1 MFCWS
6 VLAGFHSEA
15 VSANEM
21 KRIGRLLTPRQD
33 GTLLVPKKIVD
44 MWKDVADGGRD
55 EVKKLWLQVQGNKD
69 WW

>member
-1 MFCWS
+1 M
-6 VLAGFHSEA
+6 LAGFHSEA

-55 EVKKLWLQVQGNKD
+55 EVKKLWLQVQGHKD
-69 WW
+69 W